1 MAPIAADGPAVPMG
15 VADGTLVLLGEH
27 PDGVSWE
34 GYDSVARV
42 DPASRKVT
50 YSRLARTYAGTPGM
64 VDGTVYVS
72 GQTGRVTA
80 IDPSTGRSRWSR
92 QTDVE
97 GASGPVGGGGA
108 LYFSSATGRV
118 VALSPHDGAP
128 LWTTGPQ
135 ADGLTGEQGA
145 SPRVTV
151 AGRAVIVA
159 AANNTLFAFDTSK
172 PPKTG

>member
-1 MAPIAADGPAVPMG
+1 MG
-15 VADGTLVLLGEH
+15 VAKGRLVLLQEH
-27 PDGVSWE
+27 MEGTALA
-34 GYDSVARV
+34 GYDGVARV

-50 YSRLARTYAGTPGM
+50 YSRLAKTYAGTPGV

-72 GQTGRVTA
+72 GQTGLVTA
-80 IDPSTGRSRWSR
+80 LDPVTGRKKWSR
-92 QTDVE
+92 QTGVE
-97 GASGPVGGGGA
+97 GASGPVAGADA

-118 VALSPHDGAP
+118 VALSPYDGKP
-128 LWTTGPQ
+128 LWTTDPQ

-159 AANNTLFAFDTSK
+159 AAKNTLFAFDAQK
-172 PPKTG
+172 PPKSG